1 MKWKI
6 GMNRVTVADGWVVQA
21 DKTKDTGA
29 MTILAPDGLTR
40 RVSMK
45 SDSLLYRFLE
55 AVFDE
60 NYEPPEETFDE

>member
-6 GMNRVTVADGWVVQA
+6 GMNRVTVADGWVLQA
-21 DKTKDTGA
+21 DKDKVIGA
-29 MTILAPDGLTR
+29 MTLLAPDGLTR
-40 RVSMK
+40 RVSQA
-45 SDSLLYRFLE
+45 SDSFLYRFLE